1 MLIIIN
7 WETNMAV
14 LTLGQPVLEI
24 AICGKSGIRVRWA
37 SLAQVRNLELVS
49 QRWGTTKLVGLWRLN
64 K

>member
-24 AICGKSGIRVRWA
+24 AICVKSGIRVRWA
-37 SLAQVRNLELVS
+37 SLTQARNLELVS
-49 QRWGTTKLVGLWRLN
+49 QRWGTTKLVGL
-64 K
+64 

>member
-1 MLIIIN
+1 
-7 WETNMAV
+7 MAV

-37 SLAQVRNLELVS
+37 SLAQVWNLELVS